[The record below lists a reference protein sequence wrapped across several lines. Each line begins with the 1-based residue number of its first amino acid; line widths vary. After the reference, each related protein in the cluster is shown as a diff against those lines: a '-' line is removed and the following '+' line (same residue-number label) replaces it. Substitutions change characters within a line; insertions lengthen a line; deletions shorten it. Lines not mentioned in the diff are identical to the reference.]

1 MRALG
6 LAFSLLQSSWR
17 AFFTLKHP
25 CKRWLDYHTGNQRDT
40 SGQGHFTGR
49 SGGMRGEATK
59 IVYIERFAGHF
70 GTVLLM
76 LRLGSYL
83 SRRYDIFD

>member
-1 MRALG
+1 
-6 LAFSLLQSSWR
+6 
-17 AFFTLKHP
+17 
-25 CKRWLDYHTGNQRDT
+25 
-40 SGQGHFTGR
+40 
-49 SGGMRGEATK
+49 MRGEATK